1 MATGKLPYSESL
13 PYAGTLTATKPV
25 TEQSIVNTVPT
36 SQAATTVDYMQPIPR
51 LFDVDK
57 YLDGMAA
64 SGKQTKKEKKYL
76 SALGYALQLGNP
88 NFDPTA
94 YLRNYEQE
102 QAALNEAELN
112 RLTAADRMRVSRE
125 VLRRS
130 KALDIETP
138 EQFGEAL
145 TNWGVLG
152 LDLRKNLIDD
162 FKQFAPTKPE
172 SSILTSKEF
181 TVDSLKRYAETG
193 NPTDLQYI
201 SGRREQKAFDRI
213 QKIATL
219 TNTER
224 DQLEGFIKV
233 PLAKIRETQ
242 EAYQKVKAVAISDR
256 ISKEDMAAAQAM
268 AEGTELSGQ
277 GIRDIARINAY
288 QRLIDPATV
297 REGDVALARSAT
309 SWAGW
314 LNILKDRIA
323 EGAFLDDTMRET
335 MDIVARRFYLAQV
348 GSFFPDILDAK
359 ENISTRYTERY
370 GFDQKDADLDFE
382 SVVGKRNMKDWKLLY
397 QEFLDEDDEGAI
409 YVPEDDEDDVSNS
422 LVLPMG

>member
-25 TEQSIVNTVPT
+25 TKQSIVNTVPT

-64 SGKQTKKEKKYL
+64 AGKQTKKEKKYL

-152 LDLRKNLIDD
+152 LDLRKNLMED
-162 FKQFAPTKPE
+162 FKQFQPDRKLALDEIRDIRAMRNTARDDVAGLVKDP
-172 SSILTSKEF
+172 I
-181 TVDSLKRYAETG
+181 KRIKTIEDA
-193 NPTDLQYI
+193 
-201 SGRREQKAFDRI
+201 
-213 QKIATL
+213 AT
-219 TNTER
+219 
-224 DQLEGFIKV
+224 
-233 PLAKIRETQ
+233 
-242 EAYQKVKAVAISDR
+242 KVKITARTPTAADRQWVLDNYNIGEISSNDPDKE
-256 ISKEDMAAAQAM
+256 SK
-268 AEGTELSGQ
+268 
-277 GIRDIARINAY
+277 GIRDIALINSY
-288 QRLIDPATV
+288 QRMIDDATV
-297 REGDVALARSAT
+297 REGDVALQQASASLYERAEIAFERIMGGTFLNDDQRREMQRLADEFQWHVIRNNIDSIKDAR
-309 SWAGW
+309 
-314 LNILKDRIA
+314 NILTSRYRGSTGSKDLKEADIDSDFYSKVSKSDLQRW
-323 EGAFLDDTMRET
+323 EREFRKGQSR
-335 MDIVARRFYLAQV
+335 MKQSSQERPIIIYEEHEKESYLP
-348 GSFFPDILDAK
+348 GTLLK
-359 ENISTRYTERY
+359 LN
-370 GFDQKDADLDFE
+370 
-382 SVVGKRNMKDWKLLY
+382 GK
-397 QEFLDEDDEGAI
+397 I
-409 YVPEDDEDDVSNS
+409 YKVK
-422 LVLPMG
+422 